1 MLSTMNIIEIM
12 RLTDAVYECKDL
24 KNGQD
29 IDSFKEV
36 KDPMNPKRYV
46 RFVCNNPH
54 NGYQHALTNHLENIG
69 DGNAVIIKRVAKNDE
84 KYVLSDWGS
93 TFMSVTVVDMSKVTN
108 YDEMMAIQ
116 QLIENT
122 VQKMQLSKTEA
133 KLATTESTATR
144 LKSGIKKINEMAE
157 KTKSGLGSRNVNALK
172 QIIAETAEST
182 K

>member
-1 MLSTMNIIEIM
+1 MLNTMNIIEIM

-24 KNGQD
+24 ENEQD
-29 IDSFKEV
+29 FASFKEI

-46 RFVCNNPH
+46 RFVCNYPH
-54 NGYQHALTNHLENIG
+54 SKYQSALTNHLENIG
-69 DGNAVIIKRVAKNDE
+69 DGDAVIKKRVVE
-84 KYVLSDWGS
+84 KDGKYILSDRG
-93 TFMSVTVVDMSKVTN
+93 FRSVTLVDMSKVTN
-108 YDEMMAIQ
+108 YDEMLAMQ

-133 KLATTESTATR
+133 KLAATKSMATK
-144 LKSGIKKINEMAE
+144 LKSGIKKINELAE

-172 QIIAETAEST
+172 QVIAETAENT